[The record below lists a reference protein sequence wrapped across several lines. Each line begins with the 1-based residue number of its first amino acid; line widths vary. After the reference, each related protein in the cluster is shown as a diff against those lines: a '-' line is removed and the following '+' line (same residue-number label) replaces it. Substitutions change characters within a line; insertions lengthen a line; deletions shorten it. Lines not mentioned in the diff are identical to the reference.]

1 MTPAKA
7 LNQWRLKQALSLVFL
22 LLLVPM
28 TGFINNF
35 DNTPVL
41 EDENISFRS
50 TNAWDS
56 LSQPWGQ
63 YSRVPTHNGTMPI
76 HSPSGGPG
84 TGSVANVSTFGV
96 IDSPTVNWVATDDID
111 GSDTYG
117 SIIGDFSAS
126 VTSTPAA
133 TERCGEGELFAVIVT
148 SDGGTS
154 KLSIVTGD
162 EAKVAWEV
170 DLGQTQAIRSTPMLT
185 DISTLTEKR
194 KS

>member
-1 MTPAKA
+1 
-7 LNQWRLKQALSLVFL
+7 
-22 LLLVPM
+22 
-28 TGFINNF
+28 
-35 DNTPVL
+35 
-41 EDENISFRS
+41 
-50 TNAWDS
+50 
-56 LSQPWGQ
+56 
-63 YSRVPTHNGTMPI
+63 MPI

-185 DISTLTEKR
+185 DIDADGKTEIIMVYDTDTALKLKHGLLNYPVLNLAGSNR
-194 KS
+194 VMKMKKCGL